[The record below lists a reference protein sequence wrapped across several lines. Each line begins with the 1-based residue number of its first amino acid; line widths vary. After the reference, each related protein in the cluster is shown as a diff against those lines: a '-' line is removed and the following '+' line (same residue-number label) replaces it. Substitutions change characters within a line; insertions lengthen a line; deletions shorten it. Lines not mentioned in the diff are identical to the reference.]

1 METNLFIRRRLL
13 EIAETHGGSRQFAA
27 KLEVNYRTFTGWIV
41 NPGTIPEKYWIQLE
55 AYMTG
60 VPMPP
65 SRKRATLK
73 AEPPAVPV
81 SVDIVS
87 AVIDE
92 LNKRGMVPAPKQE
105 RPVRNKSRND
115 DDALEQVIGL
125 IREHGKRISRA
136 ELLYRSH
143 LRDREFNRALAVLVE
158 RGHIRIESETIITK

>member
-65 SRKRATLK
+65 QEHEIK
-73 AEPPAVPV
+73 AEPPVPV
-81 SVDIVS
+81 SADIVS
-87 AVIDE
+87 AIISE
-92 LNKRGMVPAPKQE
+92 LSRRGMLSAPQQKRPA
-105 RPVRNKSRND
+105 RNKSRND
-115 DDALEQVIGL
+115 DNALESVLGL

-143 LRDREFNRALAVLVE
+143 LRDREFNRVLAVLAE